1 MTEQEYRELFRKD
14 CDEKMKPLVEQV
26 TNLVMKAY
34 EYGLNLGLST
44 ANQIIE
50 SKQSDWKDQHPR
62 KGLWDAKKVCKT
74 LHEIINSDTIVQYL
88 IFDDENIDFDSEL
101 FFDDLR
107 KAMED

>member
-34 EYGLNLGLST
+34 EYGLDLGLST

-50 SKQSDWKDQHPR
+50 SKQSDWKVQHPR
-62 KGLWDAKKVCKT
+62 KGLWDAQKVIEW
-74 LHEIINSDTIVQYL
+74 LMNNINNYL
-88 IFDDENIDFDSEL
+88 VKGRDIDLIYE
-101 FFDDLR
+101 DLS

>member
-1 MTEQEYRELFRKD
+1 MTEQEYREIFRKD

-26 TNLVMKAY
+26 TSLVMKAY
-34 EYGLNLGLST
+34 EYGLDLGLST

-62 KGLWDAKKVCKT
+62 KGLWDAEKVCKYLENHAGHYIT
-74 LHEIINSDTIVQYL
+74 LENDEEGELQSVFYQKGL
-88 IFDDENIDFDSEL
+88 IE
-101 FFDDLR
+101 DLR